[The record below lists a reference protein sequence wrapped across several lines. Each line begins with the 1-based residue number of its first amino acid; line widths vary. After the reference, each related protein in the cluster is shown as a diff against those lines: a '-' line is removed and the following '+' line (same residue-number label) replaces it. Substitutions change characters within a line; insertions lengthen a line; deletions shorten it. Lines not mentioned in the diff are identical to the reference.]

1 MLKVILAGYTLD
13 ADVIERLKQLATTD
27 SILPPWIDNST
38 VLGSITPE
46 TISAAY
52 ARISRDPAPVNELR
66 KQAVDDV
73 AQAIKSNEAIVFG
86 MGHHSVAEHVQ
97 LNFDILGISRLAI
110 EALEEARLCAY
121 TEKSQRYI
129 TLDGDFVL
137 PVELD
142 ETAKISSRF
151 QEMIFKQNE
160 VYKKAVPILTDF
172 HKNKVT
178 SETDP
183 VGGIPNLDQKTIDA
197 CEGRAKE
204 DARYVL
210 SMATEGQLGF
220 SVNARNLE
228 YIIRKLSCHPLDE
241 VRKLSKKLY
250 QRSIEIVP
258 SLIRL
263 ADPDEY
269 YKQFGR
275 KVSNAFLK
283 DRWNL
288 SDIFSSYLV
297 YIERGLAHE
306 AVPISLIS
314 TTKDPDLH
322 ILSALMHSSLN
333 CSYSDLSI
341 RQMLRDHPGVGEHL
355 VKNLLEC
362 LTRFDAVYREFEHV
376 NFTFELIVSSSAFAQ
391 WKRHRMATI
400 TKQNYNPELGYTYP
414 SAVVEAGLSSMFRE
428 IYDETT
434 DMWNRLMQWGL
445 FGAADYVLTNGHRRR
460 ILITANL
467 RELYHIARLRMDK
480 HAQWEIR
487 EQAGKMID
495 IVKEVA
501 PLTAILA
508 CGKDQFAD
516 LRKQIYGE

>member
-1 MLKVILAGYTLD
+1 MLKVILAGYTVD
-13 ADVIERLKQLATTD
+13 ADVMEDLKYMASNDFECACDLNQ
-27 SILPPWIDNST
+27 
-38 VLGSITPE
+38 VTPE

-73 AQAIKSNEAIVFG
+73 VQAKKSNEAIVFA

-129 TLDGDFVL
+129 TLDGDYVL
-137 PVELD
+137 PEEL
-142 ETAKISSRF
+142 ISHEKACLRF
-151 QEMIFKQNE
+151 QEIINKQNE
-160 VYKKAVPILTDF
+160 VYQKAVPILTEF
-172 HKNKVT
+172 HRDQVKHWSGQLV
-178 SETDP
+178 E
-183 VGGIPNLDQKTIDA
+183 DQKINSA

-250 QRSIEIVP
+250 QRSIDVVP
-258 SLIRL
+258 SLIRF

-269 YKQFGR
+269 YKQFGC

-283 DRWNL
+283 DRWNI
-288 SDIFSSYLV
+288 DNIFNNYVQYGIKIPTYESAPVSLV
-297 YIERGLAHE
+297 NN
-306 AVPISLIS
+306 
-314 TTKDPDLH
+314 TNNPDLH
-322 ILSALMHSSLN
+322 ILTSLLHSSGDISYSALCVLQTLNEHS
-333 CSYSDLSI
+333 
-341 RQMLRDHPGVGEHL
+341 GVGKQL
-355 VKNLLEC
+355 ILDLLEN
-362 LTRFDAVYREFEHV
+362 LTEFDAVYREFEHV
-376 NFTFELIVSSSAFAQ
+376 SFTFELIVSASAFAQ

-445 FGAADYVLTNGHRRR
+445 FGATEYVLTNGHRRR

-467 RELYHIARLRMDK
+467 RELYHIARLRMDN

-487 EQAGKMID
+487 EQAGKMIE

-501 PLTAILA
+501 PLTAMLA

>member
-1 MLKVILAGYTLD
+1 MLKVILAGYTMD
-13 ADVIERLKQLATTD
+13 ADVMEELKDLAQTQNPVD
-27 SILPPWIDNST
+27 IPT
-38 VLGSITPE
+38 VKSYLNGLTPE

-142 ETAKISSRF
+142 ETAEISSRF

-160 VYKKAVPILTDF
+160 VYKKAVPILMQY
-172 HKNKVT
+172 HK
-178 SETDP
+178 
-183 VGGIPNLDQKTIDA
+183 DQVAKWYGQYDEDRKIAIT

-228 YIIRKLSCHPLDE
+228 YIIRKLSCHPLQE
-241 VRKLSKKLY
+241 VRDLSKQLY
-250 QRSIEIVP
+250 KRSIAIVP
-258 SLIRL
+258 SLIRF
-263 ADPDEY
+263 ADSEDYFNRFGKRISNEFLRDRLDIGNILDKYIPHLDGLY
-269 YKQFGR
+269 YDKT
-275 KVSNAFLK
+275 
-283 DRWNL
+283 
-288 SDIFSSYLV
+288 
-297 YIERGLAHE
+297 
-306 AVPISLIS
+306 PISLICN
-314 TTKDPDLH
+314 TPDPDLH
-322 ILSALMHSSLN
+322 ILASLIHSSSIY
-333 CSYSDLSI
+333 SYSMISI
-341 RQMLRDHPGVGEHL
+341 RRLVYEQPAIARALIRDLFE
-355 VKNLLEC
+355 NLTE
-362 LTRFDAVYREFEHV
+362 FDAVYREFEHV
-376 NFTFELIVSSSAFAQ
+376 SFTFELVVSSSAFAQ
-391 WKRHRMATI
+391 WKRHRMVTT
-400 TKQNYNPELGYTYP
+400 TKQDYDPRLGYTYP
-414 SAVVEAGLSSMFRE
+414 KAIIDAGLTSMFRE
-428 IYDETT
+428 VYEESTKTWEALNAHVSRD
-434 DMWNRLMQWGL
+434 
-445 FGAADYVLTNGHRRR
+445 AADYVLTNGHRRR

-467 RELYHIARLRMDK
+467 RELYHIARLRIDK

-487 EQAGKMID
+487 EQVNKMIE

-501 PLTAILA
+501 PLTSILA